1 MPMTLFARWLLASF
15 CFAALAGPV
24 SSQEFFFKKGD
35 VIVVMGDSITEQ
47 RLYSNYL
54 ETWSQTRF
62 PQYNLVF
69 RNVGIGGDRST
80 GGNSRF
86 KRDVLAYKP
95 TVLTVDFGMN
105 DGSYRAFDQKIF
117 DVYVKGLQGIAD
129 QAKAAGIRVAWIT
142 PQPTER
148 REPGNQL
155 AGYNETLKR
164 FGLEGVAGIAKA
176 NDGLFVDQFTPYLN
190 VMNKARETNEKIIV
204 TEGDA
209 VHPGPAGQ
217 SLMAAS
223 ILKGMHFPREVS
235 SVSIDASGKPETTR
249 CKVTDVEAKDN
260 SLRFKRQDEAIPYF
274 PESAKKILKWTPLLE
289 EMNHY
294 GLKATG
300 LKAGKYQV
308 KLGGVKVAEYAAD
321 ELAKGV
327 NLAEPALT
335 KGPIAD
341 QAKAVEKAV
350 NAKTTQFHDQIFR
363 GLILNGGLA
372 KLPEFKDVAKEDMEK
387 RRQTLVQERLAK
399 TQELDGAIR
408 KALEISPHLVE
419 IVPAE

>member
-1 MPMTLFARWLLASF
+1 MSLL
-15 CFAALAGPV
+15 CRMLLVGLGVALAIAPA
-24 SSQEFFFKKGD
+24 SAQEFFFKKGD

-62 PQYNLVF
+62 PSYNLVF

-105 DGSYRAFDQKIF
+105 DGSYRAFDEKIF
-117 DVYVKGLQGIAD
+117 ETYVKGLQGIAD

-164 FGLEGVAGIAKA
+164 FGLEGVGGIAKK

-223 ILKGMHFPREVS
+223 ILKGMSFPREVS
-235 SVSIDASGKPETTR
+235 SATIDASGKAETKQ
-249 CKVTDVEAKDN
+249 CKVTDVDAKEN
-260 SLRFKRQDEAIPYF
+260 VIRFKRQDEAIPYF
-274 PESAKKILKWTPLLE
+274 PESAKKILKWAPLLE

-300 LKAGKYQV
+300 LKSGKYQV
-308 KLGGVKVAEYAAD
+308 KLGGVKVAEYTAD

-327 NLAEPALT
+327 NLAEAALT
-335 KGPIAD
+335 TGPIAD

-350 NAKTTQFHDQIFR
+350 NAKTAQFHGQIYR
-363 GLILNGGLA
+363 GLVLNGGIA

-387 RRQTLVQERLAK
+387 RRQALIQERLVK
-399 TQELDGAIR
+399 TQELDGEIR
-408 KALEISPHLVE
+408 KALEIAPHVVE
-419 IVPAE
+419 ILPAE